1 MNKKILTLFLVV
13 AASAILAV
21 SCNNKTTDQ
30 VKNNG
35 GSTGT
40 GSGTEET
47 KKEIALTQV
56 QDAIKLL
63 GEVKAGSN
71 GDKGVVDFK
80 NVTLKQD
87 ATVAVDAK
95 KGSDSLSSGALKT
108 AIEEAGK
115 KVVLDN
121 TEKIEFTTDKIT
133 GTGKTVSFTI
143 KFTAKEGYSFSGF
156 DNGKVQGQTLTVTV
170 TLTGK
175 DTDGS
180 AENQFAN

>member
-21 SCNNKTTDQ
+21 SCNNKTTDP
-30 VKNNG
+30 VKNND

-71 GDKGVVDFK
+71 GDEGVVDFK
-80 NVTLKQD
+80 NVSLTKD
-87 ATVAVDAK
+87 ATVEVVAKAGTASLTADAI
-95 KGSDSLSSGALKT
+95 KT
-108 AIEEAGK
+108 AIGNAGNKVTLENTTVQVTADTIAAGK
-115 KVVLDN
+115 K
-121 TEKIEFTTDKIT
+121 TTT
-133 GTGKTVSFTI
+133 FTI

-156 DNGKVQGQTLTVTV
+156 NDEKVKGQDLTVT
-170 TLTGK
+170 LKGLEK
-175 DTDGS
+175 SSDS
-180 AENQFAN
+180 QKSFE

>member
-30 VKNNG
+30 VKNNDC
-35 GSTGT
+35 STGT

-71 GDKGVVDFK
+71 GDEGVVDFK
-80 NVTLKQD
+80 NVSLTKD
-87 ATVAVDAK
+87 ATVEVVAK
-95 KGSDSLSSGALKT
+95 AETSLKAESIKT
-108 AIEEAGK
+108 AIETAK
-115 KVVLDN
+115 KNVTLEN
-121 TEKIEFTTDKIT
+121 ATFEFNT
-133 GTGKTVSFTI
+133 GTIAKGANTTTFTI

-156 DNGKVQGQTLTVTV
+156 NDEKVKGQDLTVTV
-170 TLTGK
+170 TLKGQEK
-175 DTDGS
+175 SSDS
-180 AENQFAN
+180 QKSFE